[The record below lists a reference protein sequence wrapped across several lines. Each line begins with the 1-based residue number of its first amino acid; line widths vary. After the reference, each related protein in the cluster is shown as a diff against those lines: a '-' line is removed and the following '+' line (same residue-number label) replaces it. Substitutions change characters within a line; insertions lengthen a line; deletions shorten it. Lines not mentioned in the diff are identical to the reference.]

1 VSANAMTLEARLAA
15 RADLRFTPAGIPALD
30 FQLAHESM
38 QTEAGGERRVAC
50 DLAAVAIGP
59 IAKELATV
67 AVGAQLRCRGFLA
80 RRYRTGMSVA
90 LHVNEFELME
100 GN

>member
-1 VSANAMTLEARLAA
+1 MSANALTLDARLAA

-30 FQLAHESM
+30 FQLAHDSM
-38 QTEAGGERRVAC
+38 QMEAGGERRVAC
-50 DLAAVAIGP
+50 DLAAVALGP
-59 IAKELATV
+59 LAKDLAAV

-80 RRYRTGMSVA
+80 RRYRTGASVA
-90 LHVNEFELME
+90 LHLNAFELME

>member
-1 VSANAMTLEARLAA
+1 MSSNAVTLDARLAA

-30 FQLAHESM
+30 FQLAHDSM
-38 QTEAGGERRVAC
+38 QMEAGGERRVAC
-50 DLAAVAIGP
+50 DLAAVALGP
-59 IAKELATV
+59 LAKDLAAV

-80 RRYRTGMSVA
+80 RRYRSGMSVA
-90 LHVNEFELME
+90 LHVNEFELLE